1 MKVAPELEAEIKR
14 LRYKRGMSFDE
25 IKRVL
30 KVSRTMASWVCNENG
45 FRKKYEAYNRS
56 QRGHRKRLH
65 APKRAYPPAPRK
77 VDSSINVANETTFTR
92 RFEFTEAKPVNADKQ
107 LSVRELAAK
116 FASNA
121 IDRLT
126 FTKLLRREYGVWP

>member
-25 IKRVL
+25 IKRTL
-30 KVSRTMASWVCNENG
+30 GISRTLANWVCNENG

-56 QRGHRKRLH
+56 ERRYRKRPQ
-65 APKRAYPPAPRK
+65 APKRAYPAAPRK

-92 RFEFTEAKPVNADKQ
+92 RFEFTEAKPVNVDKQ
-107 LSVRELAAK
+107 LTVRELAAK

-126 FTKLLRREYGVWP
+126 FTKLLRREYGVGP